1 MYRFRVF
8 EGDRLVREFRR
19 PADVT
24 RHIKRDFEL
33 FNFAVEAGYA
43 ASGTD
48 ELEGARRFSGRSWL
62 KNDVESHY
70 RRRMRLERQAN
81 YDAQRRQTKACV

>member
-24 RHIKRDFEL
+24 RHIKRDGGVFS
-33 FNFAVEAGYA
+33 FAIEAGYA
-43 ASGTD
+43 EGDTG
-48 ELEGARRFSGRSWL
+48 ELEGARRFTGKSWL

-70 RRRMRLERQAN
+70 RRRMRLERQAE
-81 YDAQRRQTKACV
+81 YDAQRRRA